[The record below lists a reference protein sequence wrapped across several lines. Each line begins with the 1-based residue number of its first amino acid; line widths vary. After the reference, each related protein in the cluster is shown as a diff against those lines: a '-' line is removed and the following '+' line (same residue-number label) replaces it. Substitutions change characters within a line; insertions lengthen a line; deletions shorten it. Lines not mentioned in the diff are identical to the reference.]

1 MISKPVVEIRRV
13 LSLFGIA
20 YFYANRQKDGSIR
33 IGPTRNPSEDKIL
46 RMLDI
51 LEKHGITGNHEPGNM
66 WAVLD
71 ADAVTTWMETPTQ
84 NNVKKSYKTWVKA
97 QAEKWQPQAEQTD
110 ERNHHPA
117 LRTKKT
123 QITLNRGERII
134 AVVPEYVS
142 GPGWSNTPLWVYI
155 ECVNGI
161 GQKLLRTECIQ
172 PGDQNYDQFSL
183 FKIAAQVHKQ
193 LVESVV
199 VRQKK

>member
-1 MISKPVVEIRRV
+1 MISKPVEEIRRV
-13 LSLFGIA
+13 LSLFGIT

-51 LEKHGITGNHEPGNM
+51 LEKHGITGNHEPGKV
-66 WAVLD
+66 WAMLD
-71 ADAVTTWMETPTQ
+71 ADSAAAW
-84 NNVKKSYKTWVKA
+84 
-97 QAEKWQPQAEQTD
+97 AEKPTHDKPQKLAEQTD
-110 ERNHHPA
+110 QRNHHPA
-117 LRTKKT
+117 LREKRT